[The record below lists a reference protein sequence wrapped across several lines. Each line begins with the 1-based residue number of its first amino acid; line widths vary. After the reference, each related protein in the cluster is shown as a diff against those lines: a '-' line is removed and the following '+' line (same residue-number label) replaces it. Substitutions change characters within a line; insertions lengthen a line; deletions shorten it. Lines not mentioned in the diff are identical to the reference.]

1 MEVAAVGWRAGDLH
15 QWSWVQ
21 IQAKILFVYEGKKNL
36 PLFSGGGIYTECTK
50 KSKRN
55 QMA

>member
-21 IQAKILFVYEGKKNL
+21 IQANILFVYEGKKNL